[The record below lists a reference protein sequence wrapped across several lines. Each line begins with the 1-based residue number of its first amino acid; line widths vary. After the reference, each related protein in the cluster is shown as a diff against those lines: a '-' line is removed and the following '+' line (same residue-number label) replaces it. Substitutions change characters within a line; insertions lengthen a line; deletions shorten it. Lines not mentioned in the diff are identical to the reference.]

1 MSLPKGY
8 SWSLQCNC
16 YILCRCG
23 IIETSG
29 YKVDK
34 RRLGG
39 EGSVE
44 DFGGERS
51 VRHSLIVIQFSGYQ
65 VKIFIFVL

>member
-1 MSLPKGY
+1 M
-8 SWSLQCNC
+8 
-16 YILCRCG
+16 
-23 IIETSG
+23 SG

-34 RRLGG
+34 RRVGG

-51 VRHSLIVIQFSGYQ
+51 VRHSLIVIEFSGYQ